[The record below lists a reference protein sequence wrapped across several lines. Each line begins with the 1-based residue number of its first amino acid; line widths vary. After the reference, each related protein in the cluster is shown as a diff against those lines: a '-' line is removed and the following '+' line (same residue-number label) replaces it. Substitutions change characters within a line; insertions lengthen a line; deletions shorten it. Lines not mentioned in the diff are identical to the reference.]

1 MEDNKMIDEIYNIHL
16 TSSDK
21 TNNDKIKTGYVWSRK
36 EKVILSLTEEEGGI
50 KNKWIIR
57 LVRGCHYWE
66 RKVKNESKGM
76 LICKELVQKY
86 DLEPNPDRYAEFT
99 ICKECENLI
108 EKDDSDK
115 SLCKSVKRNVETDH
129 YDGKEKPYDF
139 DPVTDKKF
147 FTDEIYKFCK
157 SVNTYGKCRYFK
169 KRLKIKK
176 DDNWKV
182 GDLAYIPNAVYDYFR
197 KPSKITKIEGE
208 YAWLDV
214 PDDNPVKLEQLK
226 KVIK

>member
-1 MEDNKMIDEIYNIHL
+1 MEDNKMIEEIYNIHL
-16 TSSDK
+16 TFSDK
-21 TNNDKIKTGYVWSRK
+21 TNNNKIKTGYVWSRK
-36 EKVILSLTEEEGGI
+36 EKVILSLTEEEGI

-108 EKDDSDK
+108 NED
-115 SLCKSVKRNVETDH
+115 LCKAVKRDKERDPF
-129 YDGKEKPYDF
+129 DGKEKYYGWDT
-139 DPVTDKKF
+139 TDKKF
-147 FTDEIYKFCK
+147 FTDKMYKPCRL
-157 SVNTYGKCRYFK
+157 VNSYGKCRYFK
-169 KRLKIKK
+169 KK
-176 DDNWKV
+176 WEV